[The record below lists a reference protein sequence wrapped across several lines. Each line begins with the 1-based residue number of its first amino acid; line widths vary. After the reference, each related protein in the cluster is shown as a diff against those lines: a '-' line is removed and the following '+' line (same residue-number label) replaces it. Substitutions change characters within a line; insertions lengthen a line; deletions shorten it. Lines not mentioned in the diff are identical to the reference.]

1 MKDFESQHLKV
12 QEQID
17 CFATTDP
24 LKEMTEIQTNT
35 EDVDEEARK
44 WLALVVIH
52 GINEN
57 AKKVTLKKKENAIS
71 VEAKYQK
78 SELPSPGNEV
88 GERILQTVREILHA
102 EEDKEKSLLSLS
114 LGESDVT
121 LKVKIKKKDGE
132 EKIKFKFPE
141 D

>member
-1 MKDFESQHLKV
+1 MKDFESLHLKV

-17 CFATTDP
+17 CFSTTDP
-24 LKEMTEIQTNT
+24 LKEMSEIQTNT
-35 EDVDEEARK
+35 EDADEEARK

-57 AKKVTLKKKENAIS
+57 AKKITLKKSDDATS
-71 VEAKYQK
+71 VKAKYRK

-102 EEDKEKSLLSLS
+102 EDDKEKSLLSLS
-114 LGESDVT
+114 LGGSDVT
-121 LKVKIKKKDGE
+121 LKVKVEKKDGE
-132 EKIKFKFPE
+132 SKIKFKFPK